1 MIGAIIVTNSVLN
14 MMSPPSMLNT
24 NTEVNDDF
32 CIISFLIIE
41 LQITSDKSFYVIS
54 LLIFIV
60 SRQEET
66 RFTHFKTPSDFRE
79 KLSYFIVFNKIIC
92 HLSFYKNQVHH
103 FYIKVLNDVKLK
115 QHSFSISK
123 KYHKHTTHLL

>member
-1 MIGAIIVTNSVLN
+1 MSITPTMIGAIIVTNSVLN
-14 MMSPPSMLNT
+14 MMSPPSML

-66 RFTHFKTPSDFRE
+66 RFTHFKNPSDFRE

-92 HLSFYKNQVHH
+92 HLS
-103 FYIKVLNDVKLK
+103 
-115 QHSFSISK
+115 
-123 KYHKHTTHLL
+123 LL

>member
-1 MIGAIIVTNSVLN
+1 MSITPTMIGAIIVTNSVLN
-14 MMSPPSMLNT
+14 MMSPPSMLNL
-24 NTEVNDDF
+24 TEVNDDF

-66 RFTHFKTPSDFRE
+66 RFTHFKTLLIFRE
-79 KLSYFIVFNKIIC
+79 NSLISSS
-92 HLSFYKNQVHH
+92 L
-103 FYIKVLNDVKLK
+103 IK
-115 QHSFSISK
+115 
-123 KYHKHTTHLL
+123 

>member
-66 RFTHFKTPSDFRE
+66 RFT
-79 KLSYFIVFNKIIC
+79 
-92 HLSFYKNQVHH
+92 
-103 FYIKVLNDVKLK
+103 
-115 QHSFSISK
+115 
-123 KYHKHTTHLL
+123 

>member
-1 MIGAIIVTNSVLN
+1 MSITPTMIGAIIVTNSVLN

-24 NTEVNDDF
+24 KTEVNDDF

-66 RFTHFKTPSDFRE
+66 RFTHFKNPSDF
-79 KLSYFIVFNKIIC
+79 
-92 HLSFYKNQVHH
+92 
-103 FYIKVLNDVKLK
+103 
-115 QHSFSISK
+115 
-123 KYHKHTTHLL
+123 

>member
-1 MIGAIIVTNSVLN
+1 MSITPTMIGAIIVTNSVLN

-24 NTEVNDDF
+24 TEVNDDF

-66 RFTHFKTPSDFRE
+66 RFTHFKNPSDF
-79 KLSYFIVFNKIIC
+79 
-92 HLSFYKNQVHH
+92 
-103 FYIKVLNDVKLK
+103 
-115 QHSFSISK
+115 
-123 KYHKHTTHLL
+123 